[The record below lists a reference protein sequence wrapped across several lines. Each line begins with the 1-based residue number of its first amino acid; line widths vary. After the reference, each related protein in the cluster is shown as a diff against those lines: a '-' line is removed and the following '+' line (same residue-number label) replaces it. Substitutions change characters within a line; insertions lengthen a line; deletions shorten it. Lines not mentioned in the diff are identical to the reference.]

1 MNGPAT
7 SPVVSV
13 SFGHRVIEPTS
24 ARGRRISAG
33 GRMRPTGRLRAKLT
47 EQNHYDGSRKLRPGI
62 THPEPEAQAFGN
74 PPTAAD
80 AERVKVCG
88 Q

>member
-1 MNGPAT
+1 
-7 SPVVSV
+7 
-13 SFGHRVIEPTS
+13 
-24 ARGRRISAG
+24 
-33 GRMRPTGRLRAKLT
+33 MRPTGRLRVKLT
-47 EQNHYDGSRKLRPGI
+47 EQSQYDGSRKLRPGI